1 MKYRIQFSKSGRLKF
16 IGHLDLLRTFQRVLK
31 RAQIP
36 LAYSQGFNPHPLLSF
51 AHPLALGSTG
61 LREYMEMQLEKEM
74 EEKEILA
81 RLNANFPEHLHA
93 SLCERIPEGTPAAM
107 AQVCAARYTIGLPQ
121 VGIDWASRL
130 AELLSQ
136 DAILVEKLGK
146 KHGRKQMVSLD
157 IKPLI
162 ESCAI
167 SQDGTMELLCVC
179 GSEQNLKPDR
189 VVHRLMK
196 DAGRPELAYTETI
209 EREELY
215 RKEEGRLLPLL
226 PFAR

>member
-1 MKYRIQFSKSGRLKF
+1 MKYRIQFSKTGRLKF

-107 AQVCAARYTIGLPQ
+107 AQVCAARYTTVSYTHLDVYKRQSYRNWSILRFLRCPAIGFYF
-121 VGIDWASRL
+121 GSM
-130 AELLSQ
+130 AES
-136 DAILVEKLGK
+136 G
-146 KHGRKQMVSLD
+146 
-157 IKPLI
+157 
-162 ESCAI
+162 C
-167 SQDGTMELLCVC
+167 
-179 GSEQNLKPDR
+179 
-189 VVHRLMK
+189 
-196 DAGRPELAYTETI
+196 
-209 EREELY
+209 
-215 RKEEGRLLPLL
+215 
-226 PFAR
+226 